1 MARRIKVQSIVKGDA
16 PCPPTPPPAP
26 NTAHDITPTDQPKA
40 FPPPPPF
47 MFPSPCCP
55 HNTQVVD
62 NIDVVSLTPEVL
74 TVQKG
79 TYQGKKA
86 FYLSTIAEAGV
97 QSDWAQNDST
107 QKDFIKNK
115 PDIPAMIAVETERA
129 IAGEAAATTE
139 VVAGEHTSVTSQ
151 TAQDGHTIYTVNAE
165 AEPQVQANWAQNDSN
180 KVDFIKHKPGAFTG
194 ATEQANGTQG
204 FVPAPSIEERTN
216 FLCGNGTW
224 ATVPECTTQEMDAW
238 LTEVDEEVNNG

>member
-1 MARRIKVQSIVKGDA
+1 M
-16 PCPPTPPPAP
+16 
-26 NTAHDITPTDQPKA
+26 
-40 FPPPPPF
+40 
-47 MFPSPCCP
+47 
-55 HNTQVVD
+55 
-62 NIDVVSLTPEVL
+62 VSLTPEVL

-86 FYLSTIAEAGV
+86 FYLSTIADASV

-151 TAQDGHTIYTVNAE
+151 TAQDGHKIYTVNAE
-165 AEPQVQANWAQNDSN
+165 AEPQVQADWAQPDTN
-180 KVDFIKHKPGAFTG
+180 KVDFIKNKPGAFTG

-204 FVPAPSIEERTN
+204 FVPAPSIADRTK

-224 ATVPECTTQEMDAW
+224 TTVRECMPAEMNKW
-238 LTEVDEEVNNG
+238 LEDVDNEVNNG